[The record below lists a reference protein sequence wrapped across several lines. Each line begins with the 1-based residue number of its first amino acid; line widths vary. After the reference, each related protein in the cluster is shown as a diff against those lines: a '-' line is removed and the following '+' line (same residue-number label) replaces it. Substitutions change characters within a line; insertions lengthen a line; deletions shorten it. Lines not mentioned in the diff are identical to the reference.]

1 MPEPQNPWSGDDSVS
16 WPEIFS
22 QHESNLNRHLEIC
35 GMVKQHVVPESPS
48 SRAISSMVDRTQD
61 LLRQLKELRIEFIPQ
76 HTATRI
82 LSGKSMNRVNEKR
95 AMNKDAEPV
104 CQSPSTSQST
114 TQGNNHNPCDGP
126 SATGG
131 SNPHFVFDKRPMP
144 VSLPQH
150 PRGSRNKSS
159 FDNDFRA
166 RDNGGLINNLPA
178 GKRKRVYSTEH
189 GEAVNIDNLPTGSS
203 TRFVETED
211 ISAEVEARLK
221 AKEESRRRRAEKQ
234 EKKRKRNS
242 TGSISGAPGTE
253 SSSQPRAKRSK
264 AHTGNEG
271 EEPPVI
277 YPVYGSVR
285 RQEKR
290 KIDGGVH
297 ENIKEDGECNDRQ
310 MYKRLKKSRP

>member
-1 MPEPQNPWSGDDSVS
+1 MPEPQNPQPGDDSVS

-22 QHESNLNRHLEIC
+22 QHELNLNRHLEIC

-48 SRAISSMVDRTQD
+48 SRAISSMVDRTQE
-61 LLRQLKELRIEFIPQ
+61 LLRQLENLRIEFMPQ

-82 LSGKSMNRVNEKR
+82 LSGKFMNRVNEQR

-104 CQSPSTSQST
+104 CQGPTTSQSN
-114 TQGNNHNPCDGP
+114 TQSGNSQHPRDGP
-126 SATGG
+126 NGG
-131 SNPHFVFDKRPMP
+131 GTSIPPFVFDKRPVP

-150 PRGSRNKSS
+150 LRGRNKRSL
-159 FDNDFRA
+159 DD
-166 RDNGGLINNLPA
+166 DGGAGEDDVATTALPA
-178 GKRKRVYSTEH
+178 GKRKKIYSSDH
-189 GEAVNIDNLPTGSS
+189 GGAINGDNTSAGIS

-221 AKEESRRRRAEKQ
+221 AKEERRRRAEKK

-242 TGSISGAPGTE
+242 TGSTSGVPGVE

-264 AHTGNEG
+264 AHPGAAR
-271 EEPPVI
+271 EEPPATCPTDGDI
-277 YPVYGSVR
+277 T

-290 KIDGGVH
+290 TVVGDAHETFKDNGGSYDG
-297 ENIKEDGECNDRQ
+297 I
-310 MYKRLKKSRP
+310 MYKKRKKSRS